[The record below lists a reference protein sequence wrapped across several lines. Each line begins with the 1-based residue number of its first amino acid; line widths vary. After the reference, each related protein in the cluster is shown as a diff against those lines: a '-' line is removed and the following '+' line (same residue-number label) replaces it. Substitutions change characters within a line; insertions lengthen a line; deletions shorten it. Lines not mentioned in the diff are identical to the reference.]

1 MQIGDLVY
9 DKELEMQG
17 VVLEIEEDG
26 SLILVEFTDGQRDW
40 CYPSQIE
47 VIDSDNKH
55 KTDQ

>member
-47 VIDSDNKH
+47 VIDARGR
-55 KTDQ
+55 